1 MFIIVN
7 TKTYLAKIVK
17 NDDTISETAESS
29 KEGIDYSDED
39 EPQLLID
46 LNPKGMVIIKRTR
59 AENFRMVDIGINA

>member
-1 MFIIVN
+1 MFILVN

-46 LNPKGMVIIKRTR
+46 LNPKGMVIIKRIR

>member
-1 MFIIVN
+1 LFIIVN

-46 LNPKGMVIIKRTR
+46 LNPKGMVIIKRIR

>member
-46 LNPKGMVIIKRTR
+46 LNPKGMVIIKRIR